1 MIRGLLHGIRRC
13 LLRVTQG
20 FAARRRPG
28 ALRKRGGFMGRAGI
42 DLFIEDG
49 AYTTLSSAVVIL
61 VVLTL
66 LFSSTAAIWS
76 MSRAGDTQV
85 AADSGALAGANVV
98 SSYHTAATVVDAS
111 ILSLGLA
118 GFATIGTGLVAI
130 LIPGAEPVAGNMVD
144 TGIEIIKTRN
154 KFAKS
159 ASEGLQKIETALPYL
174 IAARAT
180 QAVSAQDTDSVTY
193 TGTALAVP
201 RTSESDFAALKGSEI
216 STDTIKDTSDDLERA
231 AEELR

>member
-1 MIRGLLHGIRRC
+1 MIHGLLHGIRRC

-28 ALRKRGGFMGRAGI
+28 TRHKRGGFMGRAGI

-118 GFATIGTGLVAI
+118 GLPFSFRAPRLSAAI
-130 LIPGAEPVAGNMVD
+130 SSIREPGSLKRVTSLPKVRQRACKRSRPPCRTWLPRAPCRQYRRRIP
-144 TGIEIIKTRN
+144 
-154 KFAKS
+154 
-159 ASEGLQKIETALPYL
+159 TA
-174 IAARAT
+174 
-180 QAVSAQDTDSVTY
+180 
-193 TGTALAVP
+193 
-201 RTSESDFAALKGSEI
+201 
-216 STDTIKDTSDDLERA
+216 
-231 AEELR
+231 